1 MNLSRRIFIILMIS
15 TVFPLNLTLTD
26 DHDPQANHIMDAE
39 VHGNTLII
47 SAMVQGIE
55 FYASDLNG
63 DEILNVLDI
72 VQLVN
77 QILGVE

>member
-1 MNLSRRIFIILMIS
+1 MIS
-15 TVFPLNLTLTD
+15 TVLPLNLTLTAY
-26 DHDPQANHIMDAE
+26 HDPQENHIMDAE

-47 SAMVQGIE
+47 SAMIQRIE

-77 QILGVE
+77 QMLGVE

>member
-1 MNLSRRIFIILMIS
+1 MIS

-26 DHDPQANHIMDAE
+26 YHDPQANHIMDAE

-55 FYASDLNG
+55 SYDISVSGSLIHVDHFTLGQGTKANCVEIINDYA
-63 DEILNVLDI
+63 
-72 VQLVN
+72 Q
-77 QILGVE
+77 

>member
-1 MNLSRRIFIILMIS
+1 MIS
-15 TVFPLNLTLTD
+15 TVLPLNLTLTD
-26 DHDPQANHIMDAE
+26 YHDPQANHIMD
-39 VHGNTLII
+39 
-47 SAMVQGIE
+47 
-55 FYASDLNG
+55 ASDLNG

>member
-1 MNLSRRIFIILMIS
+1 MIMPS
-15 TVFPLNLTLTD
+15 
-26 DHDPQANHIMDAE
+26 E
-39 VHGNTLII
+39 C
-47 SAMVQGIE
+47 E